1 MKKILPF
8 LFILSF
14 FSFQLFAQVAPSSVQ
29 IVNEPSDQKNWND
42 VRKHLD
48 NLDKLNQ
55 KNSSQNSKSISPD
68 VRQSLVSFIYRN
80 SLFSEL
86 RLLAPSDNY
95 QKEFADVLK
104 QKDTGLIKMVKDFGC
119 DELSEQS
126 SDKTICKTFSMPGG
140 GSAYSFRRKDYQF
153 WKMSDIVYDGKVLF
167 AVGELSQG
175 FLVNIGKVGL
185 ERITRKT
192 KGANFIFSFSPKQ
205 TVEGI
210 LEQNRQFINGVEF
223 DGFLYKKYL
232 PLVEGE
238 TYLLRSIA
246 YQGNV
251 FREYNGF
258 IFNELDFDNRQDVI
272 VAFSVL
278 EKDFNGT
285 LTILWKI
292 IQTKKSPKLN

>member
-1 MKKILPF
+1 M
-8 LFILSF
+8 
-14 FSFQLFAQVAPSSVQ
+14 QT
-29 IVNEPSDQKNWND
+29 VNDPLDQKNWND
-42 VRKHLD
+42 VRKHFD

-55 KNSSQNSKSISPD
+55 KNTSQNSESISPD
-68 VRQSLVSFIYRN
+68 VRRSLVSFIYRN

-104 QKDTGLIKMVKDFGC
+104 QKNTGLIKLIKDFGC
-119 DELSEQS
+119 DELSRQS
-126 SDKTICKTFSMPGG
+126 SDKIICKTFSMPGG
-140 GSAYSFRRKDYQF
+140 GSAYSFRRKDYQL
-153 WKMSDIVYDGKVLF
+153 WKMSDIVYDGNFLF
-167 AVGELSQG
+167 AVGELSQTI
-175 FLVNIGKVGL
+175 LVNIGKVGV
-185 ERITRKT
+185 EKITRNT
-192 KGANFIFSFSPKQ
+192 SGASFIFSFSPKQ
-205 TVEGI
+205 TFDEM
-210 LEQNRQFINGVEF
+210 LEQNRQFVNGVEV

-246 YQGNV
+246 YEGDI
-251 FREYNGF
+251 FREYQGYK
-258 IFNELDFDNRQDVI
+258 FNELDFDNRQDVI
-272 VAFSVL
+272 VAFNVI